1 MSSRL
6 GGSAIE
12 AFWSGTSFLLCST
25 VFQPSTTTLSDIFGR
40 RPVILVSLVLFFVGA
55 LVAGVANNFSQIL
68 IGRCIQGVGG
78 GSIAVLA
85 EIVVTDRVPLRLRGN
100 YYGILSAMYSLGSVL
115 GPILGGGFSENVTWV
130 FSLDSLSSI
139 LYHSNLTQIALDIL
153 Y

>member
-1 MSSRL
+1 M
-6 GGSAIE
+6 
-12 AFWSGTSFLLCST
+12 
-25 VFQPSTTTLSDIFGR
+25 
-40 RPVILVSLVLFFVGA
+40 ILVSLVLFFVGA

-85 EIVVTDRVPLRLRGN
+85 EIVVTDLVPLRLRGN